1 MDQDRFTSDGQLEG
15 VSIIRGNCPNLTAK
29 LRTFAYNYPL
39 FAVGF
44 PDTLNKNRLE
54 MLEEPYV
61 VGAIPDGII
70 YILHINQ
77 QGDFYLRNHYN
88 QTFTVDD
95 NHKIQFPGADGK
107 CLKDSVFIGFLV
119 ELIAKDDREVKKQR
133 YMYMIQDVTR
143 CNGKDISSMG
153 ILARMAHL
161 ESDVMAPRRRALAA
175 GSISTDKECLEIAVV
190 AYKEVSQTEEFI
202 HQGQYVSHSDHYN
215 YFIRSL
221 YFVPKNQRYL
231 WGSPIS
237 NFLRWDFALKAR
249 CCFRLF
255 LDGRE
260 KIGSLFMRH
269 PGGSDEIY
277 FAPIDLTEDMLD
289 LDGCTIECKY
299 VGRNW
304 IFVERSDRKFP
315 HLLSAALGKMERM
328 ENSVSA
334 EDILSLLHLS

>member
-1 MDQDRFTSDGQLEG
+1 MDQDRFTSDDQLEG
-15 VSIIRGNCPNLTAK
+15 VSIIRGKCPNLTAK
-29 LRTFAYNYPL
+29 LRTFAYNYPF

-70 YILHINQ
+70 YILHIDQ

-95 NHKIQFPGADGK
+95 NYKIQFPGADGK

-161 ESDVMAPRRRALAA
+161 EVRFQQFNIFKMMSISTQFKQSDVMAPRRRALAA

-202 HQGQYVSHSDHYN
+202 HQGQYVSYSDHYN

-221 YFVPKNQRYL
+221 YFVPKNQVR
-231 WGSPIS
+231 I
-237 NFLRWDFALKAR
+237 
-249 CCFRLF
+249 
-255 LDGRE
+255 LDN
-260 KIGSLFMRH
+260 
-269 PGGSDEIY
+269 D
-277 FAPIDLTEDMLD
+277 
-289 LDGCTIECKY
+289 
-299 VGRNW
+299 
-304 IFVERSDRKFP
+304 
-315 HLLSAALGKMERM
+315 
-328 ENSVSA
+328 
-334 EDILSLLHLS
+334 